1 MDEESSNI
9 HASGHRVWFYS
20 DVNSQAASTFI
31 QKTEEVLQAHQNV
44 EVYINSSGGCLYT
57 SLALLDYLLSLRER
71 HVQVTTIGSGYVASA
86 ATIFFLGGQKRVIQ
100 PHCHVLVHQ
109 LRSYTEEIKFHDL
122 KEEVNNQT
130 KLMQCI
136 SSVYLAHTRMNKK
149 TIQELLNTEQV
160 LDQSDCV
167 VYGFIHEDGAPRHK
181 KMKRS
186 FK

>member
-1 MDEESSNI
+1 MEEESSNI

-20 DVNSQAASTFI
+20 EISSQAASAFI
-31 QKTEEVLQAHQNV
+31 QKSEEALQSHQQL

-57 SLALLDYLLSLRER
+57 ALALLDYLHSLRER

-109 LRSYTEEIKFHDL
+109 LRSYPDEIKFHDL
-122 KEEVNNQT
+122 KEEVGNQT

-136 SSVYLAHTRMNKK
+136 TDVYLGHTRMNKK
-149 TIQELLNTEQV
+149 TVQDLLNTEQV
-160 LDQSDCV
+160 LNQSDCV
-167 VYGFIHEDGAPRHK
+167 LHGFIQDDGAPRHK